1 MAPTPEERLAT
12 LEARLE
18 TLIRDRGELREA
30 IREVQ
35 RDMKEM
41 REDYKDVHDTIVAAR
56 GGWKAYAALG
66 GFMMVI
72 GAIIDRAVGWAS
84 KAF

>member
-1 MAPTPEERLAT
+1 MAPSPEERLAAIEVEVRNLT
-12 LEARLE
+12 
-18 TLIRDRGELREA
+18 RDRGELRES
-30 IREVQ
+30 IS
-35 RDMKEM
+35 EM
-41 REDYKDVHDTIVAAR
+41 RAEVREIRDTIVAAR